1 METISKN
8 INTRQGHFVTVMDQD
23 RKKTMYSYLNT
34 NKDTTTVL
42 PQNDQ
47 YPPNLANESLL
58 LVCQYSVR
66 FASLA
71 SLIRFIKT
79 PNHRIIPT
87 PIQSKALHL

>member
-47 YPPNLANESLL
+47 YPLIWLMRAYCLFANIVLGSLVL
-58 LVCQYSVR
+58 
-66 FASLA
+66 
-71 SLIRFIKT
+71 
-79 PNHRIIPT
+79 PP
-87 PIQSKALHL
+87 